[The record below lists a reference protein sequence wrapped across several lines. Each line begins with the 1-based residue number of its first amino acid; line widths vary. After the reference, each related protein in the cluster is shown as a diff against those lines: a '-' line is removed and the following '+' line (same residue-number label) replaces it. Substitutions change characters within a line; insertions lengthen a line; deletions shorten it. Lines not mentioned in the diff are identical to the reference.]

1 MAADLHFRCFLRC
14 LLLVGLTP
22 TEYPHFPR
30 WVANYSPQ
38 CAAPRPQST
47 EAGRKYADRI
57 MGCSM
62 NTVLRVDV
70 VGGCQCWNPVSV
82 PMTRDNAVTARNAD
96 EAEPTGYPT
105 PGRRSLFDQRR
116 PFLAI
121 CLSYQVLSTLLG
133 FGLIRLHS
141 PNQGMQK
148 EIDLFG
154 TYERVGFYNTFA
166 AWSGEDKVEC
176 RSVGLVEVSRD
187 PQTGEVH
194 ALRGPGFAP
203 MQFHAESV
211 LTQNGIRIVGEFM
224 EGVTDTCQPVVPVDS
239 VSL

>member
-1 MAADLHFRCFLRC
+1 
-14 LLLVGLTP
+14 
-22 TEYPHFPR
+22 
-30 WVANYSPQ
+30 
-38 CAAPRPQST
+38 
-47 EAGRKYADRI
+47 
-57 MGCSM
+57 M
-62 NTVLRVDV
+62 NTILRIGV
-70 VGGCQCWNPVSV
+70 VGGCQCWNPVSA

-133 FGLIRLHS
+133 FDLIRLHS

-154 TYERVGFYNTFA
+154 TYERVGFCNTFA
-166 AWSGEDKVEC
+166 
-176 RSVGLVEVSRD
+176 
-187 PQTGEVH
+187 

-203 MQFHAESV
+203 MQLHAEWV
-211 LTQNGIRIVGEFM
+211 LTENGIRIVSEFM
-224 EGVTDTCQPVVPVDS
+224 EGAIDTRQPVVPVDS